1 VSAPRSLSIGTE
13 VSVATVAFCAGL
25 VEADILTT
33 GHAPLVASVGTEFV
47 VAELTDLAALARA
60 TPDIGAF
67 RRAVAAHPE
76 LAGRLGLLLYVRLD
90 GDATRLQ
97 TRMFAPLLG
106 VMEDPATGSANA
118 ALAALLTSM
127 APGDNVE
134 LAFDIAQGI
143 EMGRPSRLFAT
154 SNKTA
159 EGPVTAT
166 IAGNCVPATRGV
178 YDAA

>member
-1 VSAPRSLSIGTE
+1 
-13 VSVATVAFCAGL
+13 
-25 VEADILTT
+25 
-33 GHAPLVASVGTEFV
+33 VASVGTDFV
-47 VAELTDLAALARA
+47 IAELVDLSALARA

-67 RRAVAAHPE
+67 RRSVVTYPD

-97 TRMFAPLLG
+97 TRVFAPLAG
-106 VMEDPATGSANA
+106 IMEDPATGSANA

-143 EMGRPSRLFAT
+143 EMGRPSRLLAT
-154 SNKTA
+154 SNKTG
-159 EGPVTAT
+159 EGPVLAT
-166 IAGNCVPATRGV
+166 IAGNCVPVLRGV
-178 YDAA
+178 YETAD